1 MPLTQSLPKAGI
13 ARWFIGCYVNEE
25 DECFERKKFNSFADL
40 DYMDTIKETAKRG
53 FPVPSNFK
61 SKERLRTNGAS
72 KLLGLSVLLDP
83 MLYDKIIR

>member
-1 MPLTQSLPKAGI
+1 M
-13 ARWFIGCYVNEE
+13 NEE
-25 DECFERKKFNSFADL
+25 DECFERKKFNSFSDL
-40 DYMDTIKETAKRG
+40 DYMDTIEEAAKRA

-83 MLYDKIIR
+83 MLYDKIDCKYMGPL